1 MGKAGLTLSSDPSK
15 FNCPLSRERCRVCLG
30 SLAKRA
36 WHPTLLLQWKSG
48 PPPSPGPALTWPSQQ
63 TTLRPTSEKDY
74 QKATQPHTPNLQTS
88 LRPHLLPPSLGLA
101 QEPKIS
107 LSIQVLRSLSLC
119 SLFSPLCLQCL
130 PAPSY
135 QQQNIASCSNNYK

>member
-74 QKATQPHTPNLQTS
+74 QKAT
-88 LRPHLLPPSLGLA
+88 HLTTY
-101 QEPKIS
+101 PKPAN
-107 LSIQVLRSLSLC
+107 
-119 SLFSPLCLQCL
+119 FPASP
-130 PAPSY
+130 PAPSFPWFGTGTQDFSLHPSSSVPFSLLPFLSPLSSMPPSSFLSAAKY
-135 QQQNIASCSNNYK
+135 RKLL